1 MEINECSVGTHNC
14 QQQCINEN
22 GGFRC
27 ECFDGYIL
35 NADLATCS
43 GMQWNCNSYQL
54 VMDHGIFKIVLQ
66 ILMSVLLTPV
76 VVVKFVITLM
86 GHSVASA
93 LMDICCW
100 RME

>member
-1 MEINECSVGTHNC
+1 MEINECSVGAHNC

-54 VMDHGIFKIVLQ
+54 IMDCGIFLIVLQ
-66 ILMSVLLTPV
+66 ILTNVLLTPV

-93 LMDICCW
+93 LMDTCCW